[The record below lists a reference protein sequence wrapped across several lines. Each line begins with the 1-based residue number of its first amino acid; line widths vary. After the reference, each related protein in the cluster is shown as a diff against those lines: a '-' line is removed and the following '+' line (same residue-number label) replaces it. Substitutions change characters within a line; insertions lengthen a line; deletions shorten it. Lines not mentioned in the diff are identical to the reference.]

1 MGYNS
6 RMNAPANIRPGTKL
20 IKVGNSV
27 GVILPRELLA
37 KLGLEVG
44 DALSV
49 SDAPGG
55 ITLSRYDPEFERQMA
70 VARDVMK
77 RRRNALRELAK

>member
-1 MGYNS
+1 
-6 RMNAPANIRPGTKL
+6 MNAPADFRGSKL

-27 GVILPRELLA
+27 GVILPRDLLA

-44 DALSV
+44 DSLSI

-55 ITLSRYDPEFERQMA
+55 LTLSRYDPAFEQQMA
-70 VARDVMK
+70 AARTVMK
-77 RRRNALRELAK
+77 KRRNALRELAK